1 MRNSTE
7 HSANRGIW
15 MACLLVAS
23 LAIPAAAVAASSDL
37 FMTATVAAVIG
48 LILVFAIALTRFELL
63 TFLMIAARTAI
74 DITHSSDSE
83 QGVSLS
89 AIVTGAYT
97 LTALVW
103 LLARRIRRPLRL
115 SKVAIAAIAVAVAA
129 SLSGALST
137 DREQALLGASRW
149 VFLAVF
155 LVVLENLIVDEK
167 RVHRLLIAICVS
179 TVVPLGLG
187 TWQLLAGGGRVID
200 GIMRIEGSFAH
211 PNSYGFY
218 LAVVGIGLIALIGH
232 IPRLFRV
239 VGLALLPVIL
249 INLVATFSRTSYV
262 AFVVGVFAVAFLARR
277 WALLAFTVAAV
288 SAMPLIP
295 GVSERFADLGEGT
308 TLRGTPGDSLS
319 WRIDYWEDVI
329 NAGEGWRV
337 TGLGLGVVSDT
348 TEQGREPH
356 NDLLRAYV
364 ELGVIGLVAFLS
376 FLLALGWHIR
386 RALSGAPSASGSR
399 ELPRALVIGNA
410 GIFSAYL
417 VGSITGNLMTQLI
430 LLMYVVAFA
439 AAAGPST
446 RCDIGDAKRALAPS
460 HV

>member
-1 MRNSTE
+1 
-7 HSANRGIW
+7 

-23 LAIPAAAVAASSDL
+23 LAIPAAAVAASRDPL
-37 FMTATVAAVIG
+37 ITATVAAAVG

-63 TFLMIAARTAI
+63 TFLMIAARTAM

-115 SKVAIAAIAVAVAA
+115 SKVAIAAIAVAGAA
-129 SLSGALST
+129 VLSGALST

-167 RVHRLLIAICVS
+167 QVHRLLIAICVS

-308 TLRGTPGDSLS
+308 TIRGTPGDSLS

-399 ELPRALVIGNA
+399 GLPRALVIGNA
-410 GIFSAYL
+410 GIFPAYL

>member
-1 MRNSTE
+1 
-7 HSANRGIW
+7 

-23 LAIPAAAVAASSDL
+23 LAIPAAAVAASRDPL
-37 FMTATVAAVIG
+37 ITATVAAAVG

-83 QGVSLS
+83 QGLSLS

-97 LTALVW
+97 LTAFVW

-115 SKVAIAAIAVAVAA
+115 SKVAIAAIAVAGAA
-129 SLSGALST
+129 VLSGALST

-167 RVHRLLIAICVS
+167 QVHRLLIAICVS

-308 TLRGTPGDSLS
+308 TIRGTPGDSLS

-399 ELPRALVIGNA
+399 GLPRALVIGNA

-460 HV
+460 HA